1 MTKQTPLTTLI
12 GLAQDDVDAAAQRL
26 GRLARERDDVEQ
38 QLAALVAYR
47 DEYHARFT
55 DSARSGMPAGNVRNF
70 QAFIDTLDT
79 AIAQQQRLL
88 EQAGARLDAAK
99 PEWRR
104 QKQKLG
110 SYEVLQAR
118 GDAAEARQSA
128 RREQRDADEHAARVL
143 RMRASPPDPSLV

>member
-1 MTKQTPLTTLI
+1 MTKKSPLTTLI
-12 GLAQDDVDAAAQRL
+12 GLAQDDVDAATQRL
-26 GRLARERDDVEQ
+26 GRLTRERDEVKQ
-38 QLAALVAYR
+38 QLDALVAYR

-55 DSARSGMPAGNVRNF
+55 ESARSGMAAGNMRNF
-70 QAFIDTLDT
+70 QAFIDTLDA

-88 EQAGARLDAAK
+88 EQAATRLETAK

-118 GDAAEARQSA
+118 SDAVEASKAA

-143 RMRASPPDPSLV
+143 RTRASNP

>member
-1 MTKQTPLTTLI
+1 MTQPKPLTTLI

-26 GRLARERDDVEQ
+26 GRLTRERDEVKQ
-38 QLAALVAYR
+38 QLDALIAYR
-47 DEYHARFT
+47 DEYHARFSE
-55 DSARSGMPAGNVRNF
+55 SARLGMAAGNVRNF

-79 AIAQQQRLL
+79 AIAQQQRLH
-88 EQAGARLDAAK
+88 EQALARLEAAK

-118 GDAAEARQSA
+118 GEAAEAKTTA
-128 RREQRDADEHAARVL
+128 RRDQRDADEHAARIL
-143 RMRASPPDPSLV
+143 RMRAEGA